1 MKFLTISKSANIK
14 ANICIPLI
22 VHSLVAVQ
30 VYIYKAVF
38 LVSVAVSVIQNL
50 LDGSIDRIT
59 G

>member
-1 MKFLTISKSANIK
+1 MKFLTISKSANIT
-14 ANICIPLI
+14 AIVCIPFL